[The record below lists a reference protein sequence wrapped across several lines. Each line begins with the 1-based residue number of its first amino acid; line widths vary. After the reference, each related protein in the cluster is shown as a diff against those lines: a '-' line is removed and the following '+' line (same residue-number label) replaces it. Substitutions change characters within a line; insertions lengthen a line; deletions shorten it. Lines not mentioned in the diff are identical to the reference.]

1 MDERA
6 FSPDARDEGV
16 FEPPD
21 EDQVEGPV
29 SVSAAGHV
37 DESRLD
43 ADADARPTEDSED
56 EAVKKRTR
64 LSL

>member
-1 MDERA
+1 
-6 FSPDARDEGV
+6 
-16 FEPPD
+16 
-21 EDQVEGPV
+21 
-29 SVSAAGHV
+29 VSAAGHV